1 MTAKLTFDNVEFV
14 QNSEQTVR
22 VRQGQGFDLAMED
35 VGDPS
40 AYEFATKRDPVLTVT
55 DNESISQLGA
65 RVVADKPGKSEIQ
78 VQDAGRQVVFWLGI
92 EVYNDDAVS
101 LGITSKVESLN

>member
-1 MTAKLTFDNVEFV
+1 MTARLTFDNVEFV

-40 AYEFATKRDPVLTVT
+40 AYDFATKRDPVLTVV
-55 DNESISQLGA
+55 DNESLSQLGA
-65 RVVADKPGKSEIQ
+65 RVTADKPGKSEIQ
-78 VQDAGRQVVFWLGI
+78 VQDANRQVVFWLGI
-92 EVYNDDAVS
+92 EVYNDNAAT
-101 LGITSKVESLN
+101 LGVTANVEQQ